1 MARMACLLTL
11 AIIPITGAVYL
22 ALLTYRHRCKIYQL
36 RKQGIPMPNEWSWVT
51 GHLLTL
57 QKYQEQLPPDANVNL
72 ASKDLCAEFPETE
85 FFLMD
90 YWPVYPPL
98 FVSFSPEICSQ
109 MTSKHNLPKTEQI
122 GRSLLPITGG
132 QSMISMNGMEWK
144 FWRGLFNPGFSAA
157 SMMKNLPHIVDCVQ
171 IFREILQ
178 EHAGKGIL
186 CLDELTT
193 RLTMDVII
201 KVTLDANLDYQRSDN
216 ALATALGYITRWH
229 SFWDPRILMHPLR
242 PFIQWYYGRVMN
254 TYIRTELQKQFEE
267 RSSTDAAGGPNRN
280 KSAIS
285 LALEAYMADQA
296 QKSPSTPTTKLDAHF
311 AQYATNQIRLF
322 LFAGND
328 TTSSS
333 IVYTYHLLSQNPKA
347 MAELQKE
354 HDEIFGPDVSK
365 AGDIL
370 REKPALLNQCRYTLA
385 VIKETLRL
393 YAPASTMRAPS
404 PGVVVTDRH
413 NNSYPM
419 DAIGATIIHTAIHT
433 NPRLWPRPL
442 EFLPE
447 RFLVD
452 AGHALYPLAAA
463 YRPFE
468 QGPRGCIGQTLVYSE
483 MKTVLV
489 MTARIFKISP
499 AYEEW
504 DKMKAGNEGWLNRL
518 GKGIGLVKEVPRT
531 VHGDRAYQT
540 DKAGTHPAD
549 GYPCRV
555 ELI

>member
-1 MARMACLLTL
+1 MAYLLTL
-11 AIIPITGAVYL
+11 ATIPITAVVYF
-22 ALLTYRHRCKIYQL
+22 ALVTYRHRCKIYQL
-36 RKQGIPMPNEWSWVT
+36 RKQGIPMPKEWSWIT

-72 ASKDLCAEFPETE
+72 ATKDLCAEFPEAE

-98 FVSFSPEICSQ
+98 FVAFSPEICSQ
-109 MTSKHNLPKTEQI
+109 ITSKHNLPKTEQI
-122 GRSLLPITGG
+122 GKSLLPITGG
-132 QSMISMNGMEWK
+132 QSMISMNGDEWK

-157 SMMKNLPHIVDCVQ
+157 SIMDNLPHIVDRVQ
-171 IFREILQ
+171 VFCEKLQ
-178 EHAGKGIL
+178 EHVSDGIF
-186 CLDELTT
+186 CLDELTL

-254 TYIRTELQKQFEE
+254 TYIRTELQKRFEE
-267 RSSTDAAGGPNRN
+267 RTSTATTKASGRN
-280 KSAIS
+280 QSAIS
-285 LALEAYMADQA
+285 LALEAYMADQT
-296 QKSPSTPTTKLDAHF
+296 QKSPPTPTTKLDDHF

-333 IVYTYHLLSQNPKA
+333 IVYTYHLLSKNPEA
-347 MAELQKE
+347 MEKLQKE
-354 HDEIFGPDVSK
+354 HDEIFSPDTSK
-365 AGDIL
+365 AANL
-370 REKPALLNQCRYTLA
+370 LKEKPALLNQCRYTLA

-404 PGVVVTDRH
+404 AGVVVTDRH

-419 DAIGATIIHTAIHT
+419 DAVGATIVHPAIHT

-442 EFLPE
+442 DFLPE

-452 AGHALYPLAAA
+452 SDHALYPPAAA

-468 QGPRGCIGQTLVYSE
+468 QGPRACIGQTLVYSE

-489 MTARIFKISP
+489 MTARTFKISP

-504 DKMKAGNEGWLNRL
+504 DKMKVGNKGWLDRL
-518 GKGIGLVKEVPRT
+518 GFVKRGPKT

-555 ELI
+555 ELLGRQS